1 MLSCHFRQQSQRQQM
16 IDKKE
21 KNQTS
26 RTHKQVTAAVRCR
39 RYCSHEGR
47 HTPRTTPRTTLLI
60 RLLLLCC
67 SSYCGSSTASTYSGN
82 GDLFPAVYTA
92 PKSSTLDDKVVHCSC
107 RRVTYSCVAAP
118 SECYVNG
125 YCDRSVEWK
134 WWDTWSM
141 VNEQIWAGW
150 HLQPHHTVP
159 ILLPCHPQTPFS
171 RTHRKWLF
179 KLHIFMVVVLV
190 TQ

>member
-1 MLSCHFRQQSQRQQM
+1 M

-21 KNQTS
+21 KHQTS
-26 RTHKQVTAAVRCR
+26 STHKQVTAAVRCR

-125 YCDRSVEWK
+125 YCDRSVEWNDGIHEA
-134 WWDTWSM
+134 WLMNRFEQADTS
-141 VNEQIWAGW
+141 N
-150 HLQPHHTVP
+150 P
-159 ILLPCHPQTPFS
+159 ITQYLYCCLA
-171 RTHRKWLF
+171 TH
-179 KLHIFMVVVLV
+179 KLHLV
-190 TQ
+190 GLIENDFSSYTFLW